1 MSSDSLE
8 KGYDPTGIEDKWYK
22 YWLDKGFFVAED
34 KSDKQA
40 YSIVIPPPNVTGVLH
55 MGHALNIT
63 IQDIMCRFRRLCGDN
78 VLWMPGTDH
87 AGIATQNV
95 VEKNLALQ
103 GITRDQ
109 LGREK
114 FIDAVWAWKEQS
126 GGAIIN
132 QLKKIGASCDWE
144 RERFTMDKGLSDA
157 VRKVFVRLYKDNL
170 IYQGQYIINWCPRCR
185 TALADLEVDHEENEG
200 FLYYIKY
207 PFVNGTDALVVATTR
222 PETMFGDTA
231 VAINPNDE
239 RYKNLEH
246 KRVMLPLT
254 NRIIPIIHDE
264 YVDTKF
270 GTGVLKVTPAHDPN
284 DFNLGEKHG
293 LERLKVID
301 DEGIMNENAGEYMGI
316 DRFKCRT
323 MAVEALEKLGLLVKK
338 EPLKN
343 SVGHCYRCKT
353 VVEPSLSRQ
362 WFVKAGPLAKVA
374 ADAVRD
380 GKTRIIPSN
389 WAKTYFEWLDNIQ
402 DWCISRQIWWGHRIP
417 VWRCH
422 TCGQVMVEE
431 VDPDKCDGC
440 GSVDISQETDV
451 LDTWF
456 SSALWPFS
464 TMGWPE
470 ETDLLKTFYP
480 TSALVTGF
488 DILFFWVARMMMMGT
503 RFMGEVP
510 FKDVYIHALVRDEHG
525 KKMSKSKGNVIDPLK
540 IIDSYGADAFRFTL
554 AAFAAQGRDVRMSE
568 ERVEGYRNFVNKL
581 WNAARFTMMHLENG
595 AGQSGNSVL
604 VQSGDAEPED
614 ANLIQFK
621 ITNIADKSY
630 SMSEHWI
637 LSRSAATAEAVS
649 SGIENYRFNDSAN
662 AIYQFVW
669 HEFCDWYLEAAKSA
683 LYEKE
688 GQKRRD
694 ASRSVLAKVVKDI
707 IIMLHPF
714 MPFVTEEI
722 WHALPTVSGS
732 VMEASFPADNDPDYT
747 FRNLQVEKDMEFIVA
762 LISGIRNIRGEM
774 NIQPSLQLNVI
785 LQTSDQLQKR
795 LITDN
800 TSLIENL
807 SRLESLTLSDSDTA
821 DAPVSCATGVVMGTT
836 IYVSLKEVIN
846 FDKEET
852 RLEKELDKVIKE
864 LISISKRLT
873 NESFLDKAPDD
884 VVEKVKEQQQML
896 QDKRDK
902 LTLNIN
908 KIKQM
913 RL

>member
-8 KGYDPTGIEDKWYK
+8 KGYDPNGIEDKWYR
-22 YWLDKGFFVAED
+22 YWLDKGFFEAQD
-34 KSDKQA
+34 KSDKQPYA
-40 YSIVIPPPNVTGVLH
+40 IVIPPPNVTGVLH

-95 VEKNLALQ
+95 VERNLAQQ

-114 FIDAVWAWKEQS
+114 FVEAVWQWREES

-132 QLKKIGASCDWE
+132 QLKKIGASCDWA

-157 VRKVFVRLYKDNL
+157 VRKVFVRLYRDKL
-170 IYQGQYIINWCPRCR
+170 IYQGQYIINWCPRCK
-185 TALADLEVDHEENEG
+185 TALADLEVEHEENDG
-200 FLYYIKY
+200 FLYFIKY
-207 PFVNGTDALVVATTR
+207 PFVNGTDGLVVATTR

-239 RYKNLEH
+239 RYSNLEE
-246 KRVMLPLT
+246 KRVVLPLT
-254 NRIIPIIHDE
+254 NRIIPVIKDE
-264 YVDTKF
+264 YVDIEF
-270 GTGVLKVTPAHDPN
+270 GTGALKVTPAHDPN
-284 DFNLGEKHG
+284 DFTLGEKHG

-301 DEGIMNENAGEYMGI
+301 DDGIMNEAAGEYKGL
-316 DRFKCRT
+316 DRFKCRE

-343 SVGHCYRCKT
+343 SVGQCYRCRT
-353 VVEPSLSRQ
+353 VIEPSLSRQ

-380 GKTRIIPSN
+380 GKTRIIPAN
-389 WAKTYFEWLDNIQ
+389 WAKTYFDWLDNIQ

-417 VWRCH
+417 VWKCN

-431 VDPDKCDGC
+431 VDPDKCDAC
-440 GSVDISQETDV
+440 GSLDIAQETDV

-464 TMGWPE
+464 TMGWPD

-540 IIDSYGADAFRFTL
+540 VIDHYGADAFRFTL

-568 ERVEGYRNFVNKL
+568 ERVEGYRHFVNKL
-581 WNAARFTMMHLENG
+581 WNAARLTLMHLDSET
-595 AGQSGNSVL
+595 SGTMDQLN
-604 VQSGDAEPED
+604 
-614 ANLIQFK
+614 
-621 ITNIADKSY
+621 ITNIEDKAY
-630 SMSEHWI
+630 SISEHWI
-637 LSRSAATAEAVS
+637 LSRVAATAEAVKA
-649 SGIENYRFNDSAN
+649 GIENYRFNEAAN

-683 LYEKE
+683 LYDKE

-694 ASRSVLAKVVKDI
+694 ASRTVLAKVLKDI
-707 IIMLHPF
+707 LVILHPF

-722 WHALPTVSGS
+722 WQALPTVSGS
-732 VMEASFPADNDPDYT
+732 VLEASFPSDDDPDHT
-747 FRNLQVEKDMEFIVA
+747 FRNLQVEKNMEFIVG

-774 NIQPSLQLNVI
+774 NIQPSMQLNVVMYT
-785 LQTSDQLQKR
+785 LDDNEKK
-795 LITDN
+795 LITEN
-800 TSLIENL
+800 PSLIENL
-807 SRLESLTLSDSDTA
+807 SRLESLTLSEVA
-821 DAPVSCATGVVMGTT
+821 DAPASCATGVVMGTT
-836 IYVSLKEVIN
+836 IYVSLKGVID
-846 FDKEET
+846 FDKEEQ
-852 RLEKELDKVIKE
+852 RLQKELEKVTKE
-864 LISISKRLT
+864 LLSVSKRLT

-896 QDKRDK
+896 QEKSDK
-902 LTLNIN
+902 LNLNLN
-908 KIKQM
+908 KIKLMNQ
-913 RL
+913 

>member
-8 KGYDPTGIEDKWYK
+8 KGYDPNRIENKWYS
-22 YWLDKGFFVAED
+22 YWLEKGFFKAAD
-34 KSDKQA
+34 KSDKQP

-95 VEKNLALQ
+95 VERNLAQ
-103 GITRDQ
+103 KGITRDQ

-114 FIDAVWAWKEQS
+114 FIEAVWEWKEQS

-132 QLKKIGASCDWE
+132 QLKKIGASCDWD

-170 IYQGQYIINWCPRCR
+170 IYQGQYIINWCPRCC
-185 TALADLEVDHEENEG
+185 TALADLEVDHEENDG

-207 PFVNGTDALVVATTR
+207 PFVNGTEGLIVATTR

-231 VAINPNDE
+231 VAINPDDE
-239 RYKNLEH
+239 RYKHVEE
-246 KRVMLPLT
+246 KRVVLPLT
-254 NRIIPIIHDE
+254 NRIIPIIRDE
-264 YVDTKF
+264 YVDIKF
-270 GTGVLKVTPAHDPN
+270 GTGALKVTPAHDPN

-293 LERLKVID
+293 LERIKVID
-301 DEGIMNENAGEYMGI
+301 DDGKMNENAGEYKGF
-316 DRFKCRT
+316 DRFKCRE

-362 WFVKAGPLAKVA
+362 WFVKAAPLAKVA
-374 ADAVRD
+374 ADAVRE
-380 GKTRIIPSN
+380 GKTKIIPSN
-389 WAKTYFEWLDNIQ
+389 WSKTYFEWLDNIQ

-417 VWRCH
+417 VWRCQ

-431 VDPDKCDGC
+431 FDPDKCNAC
-440 GSVDISQETDV
+440 GSLDISQETDV

-503 RFMGEVP
+503 RFMGDVP

-540 IIDSYGADAFRFTL
+540 IIDNYGADAFRFTL

-581 WNAARFTMMHLENG
+581 WNAAKFTLMHLESGEDG
-595 AGQSGNSVL
+595 ASKFDIVNI
-604 VQSGDAEPED
+604 ED
-614 ANLIQFK
+614 KA
-621 ITNIADKSY
+621 Y
-630 SMSEHWI
+630 SISEHWI
-637 LSRSAATAEAVS
+637 LSRCTATSEAVS
-649 SGIENYRFNDSAN
+649 SGISNYRFNDAAN

-669 HEFCDWYLEAAKSA
+669 HEFCDWYLEAAKPA

-694 ASRSVLAKVVKDI
+694 AARTVLAKILKDVL
-707 IIMLHPF
+707 IMLHPF
-714 MPFVTEEI
+714 IPFVTEEI
-722 WHALPTVSGS
+722 WHLLPTVNGS
-732 VMEASFPADNDPDYT
+732 IMQAAFPVDNNPDHT
-747 FRNLQVEKDMEFIVA
+747 FRSLEVEKNMEFIAA

-774 NIQPSLQLNVI
+774 NIQPSLQLNVV
-785 LQTSDQLQKR
+785 LHTSDDAEKE
-795 LITDN
+795 LITAN
-800 TSLIENL
+800 PSLIENL
-807 SRLESLTLSDSDTA
+807 SRLESLTLSDTA
-821 DAPVSCATGVVMGTT
+821 DAPASCATGVVMGTT
-836 IYVSLKEVIN
+836 IYVSLKGVID
-846 FDKEET
+846 FDKEVQ
-852 RLEKELDKVIKE
+852 RLEKELDKVTKE

-873 NESFLDKAPDD
+873 NESFLEKAPED
-884 VVEKVKEQQQML
+884 VVEKVKEQQSML
-896 QDKRDK
+896 QDKSDK
-902 LTLNIN
+902 LTINLN

-913 RL
+913 KS

>member
-1 MSSDSLE
+1 MSSDSSLE
-8 KGYDPTGIEDKWYK
+8 KGYDPKGIEDKWYK
-22 YWLDKGFFVAED
+22 YWLDRGFFEAAD

-63 IQDIMCRFRRLCGDN
+63 IQDIMCRFKRLCGCN

-87 AGIATQNV
+87 AGIATQNI
-95 VEKNLALQ
+95 VEKNLAQ
-103 GITRDQ
+103 KGITREQ

-114 FIDAVWAWKEQS
+114 FIEAVWEWREQS

-132 QLKKIGASCDWE
+132 QLKKIGASCDWA

-185 TALADLEVDHEENEG
+185 TALADLEVDHEENDG

-207 PFVNGTDALVVATTR
+207 PFVNSTGGLVVATTR
-222 PETMFGDTA
+222 PETLFGDTA
-231 VAINPNDE
+231 VAINPDDE
-239 RYKNLEH
+239 RYKNLEE
-246 KRVMLPLT
+246 KRVVLPLT
-254 NRIIPIIHDE
+254 NRIIPIIFDE

-270 GTGVLKVTPAHDPN
+270 GTGALKVTPAHDPN
-284 DFNLGEKHG
+284 DFNLGEKHS

-301 DEGIMNENAGEYMGI
+301 DDGNMNENAGEYQGL

-323 MAVEALEKLGLLVKK
+323 VAVEALEKLGLLIKK

-389 WAKTYFEWLDNIQ
+389 WAKTYFDWLDNIQ

-417 VWRCH
+417 VWKCY

-431 VDPDKCDGC
+431 IDPDKCDAC
-440 GSVDISQETDV
+440 SSSDIAQETDV

-503 RFMGEVP
+503 RFMGDVP

-540 IIDSYGADAFRFTL
+540 IIDNYGADAFRFTL

-581 WNAARFTMMHLENG
+581 WNAARFTLMHLKDSDSESN
-595 AGQSGNSVL
+595 
-604 VQSGDAEPED
+604 
-614 ANLIQFK
+614 
-621 ITNIADKSY
+621 ITNIEDKSY
-630 SMSEHWI
+630 SISEHWI
-637 LSRSAATAEAVS
+637 LSRCAATAEAVK
-649 SGIENYRFNDSAN
+649 SGIENYRFNDAAS

-669 HEFCDWYLEAAKSA
+669 HEFCDWYLEAAKPA

-694 ASRSVLAKVVKDI
+694 ASRTVLARVLRDI
-707 IIMLHPF
+707 LVMLHPF

-722 WHALPTVSGS
+722 WQALPTVNGS
-732 VMEASFPADNDPDYT
+732 IMEASFPEDNDSDYT
-747 FRNLQVEKDMEFIVA
+747 FRNLQVEKNMEFIVA

-774 NIQPSLQLNVI
+774 NIQPSLQLNVV
-785 LQTSDQLQKR
+785 LHTLDNSEKQ

-807 SRLESLTLSDSDTA
+807 SRLETLNLSDNGE
-821 DAPVSCATGVVMGTT
+821 APISCATGVVMGTT
-836 IYVSLKEVIN
+836 IYVSLKGVID
-846 FDKEET
+846 FDKEGQ
-852 RLEKELDKVIKE
+852 RLEKELDKVTKE

-884 VVEKVKEQQQML
+884 VVEKVKEQQILL
-896 QDKRDK
+896 QEKSDK
-902 LTLNIN
+902 LTLNLN

-913 RL
+913 KI